1 MSKHQKNRILAVVLV
16 GLAVASIMLFSIL
29 PDQPSSNLT
38 SPLSVALRPFERVF
52 GGMASFFQNH
62 FATTRL
68 NSELQSEN
76 DRLRS
81 ENLDLRLQIKDNE
94 QAARAYEDLKQA
106 FSLKDRFPH
115 RQFLAAN
122 ILQAPLDPH
131 YSYFRLDVGRTDGID
146 FQASKAYAVVDEN
159 ASLLGALVSSDA
171 LSSKLMPIFHE
182 GFSCSVIGERDPA
195 HSFMLTGQGY
205 FTDKHILKAENIP
218 EDLDLVP
225 GDKIYSSGRGGIF
238 PERLLCGTV
247 IALGP
252 VNSMGQRTAEVEP
265 ASGLEG
271 KEVLF
276 VLLPQNFPLVET
288 EEEEPAANGLD
299 FGETPQV
306 NALEGKYEP
315 QAH

>member
-38 SPLSVALRPFERVF
+38 SPLSVVLRPFERVF
-52 GGMASFFQNH
+52 GGLASFVQNH

-68 NSELQSEN
+68 NNELKSEN

-122 ILQAPLDPH
+122 ILQAPLDPN
-131 YSYFRLDVGRTDGID
+131 YSYFRLDIGRTEGID
-146 FQASKAYAVVDEN
+146 FQGSPAYAVVDEN

-195 HSFMLTGQGY
+195 RSFMLTGQGY
-205 FTDKHILKAENIP
+205 FADKHILKAENIP

-247 IALGP
+247 TALGP
-252 VNSMGQRTAEVEP
+252 VDSMGMRTAEVEP

-276 VLLPQNFPLVET
+276 VLLPQNLLPAET
-288 EEEEPAANGLD
+288 ATEDAVARAADG
-299 FGETPQV
+299 GEIKQIKR
-306 NALEGKYEP
+306 LEGTHEP
-315 QAH
+315 QAY